1 MLIFL
6 AADDTSRDHDE
17 QRLTLRRDPGIELEL
32 HSSSLAIVTL
42 RGEHDLASSPEIAN
56 QLSRASDHA
65 NVLVDLS
72 ACTFMDSAVISA
84 LLRASN
90 ALNTR
95 GGLLSLVIPH
105 GRHLAIRSVFELMSI
120 ERLMPTYGT
129 RAEAIAHL
137 ADVQPATTQPR
148 TRLRALG
155 EIIDASL
162 LETDERRHAA

>member
-1 MLIFL
+1 M
-6 AADDTSRDHDE
+6 
-17 QRLTLRRDPGIELEL
+17 RRDPGIELEL

-56 QLSRASDHA
+56 RLSSASDHA

-105 GRHLAIRSVFELMSI
+105 GRHLAIR
-120 ERLMPTYGT
+120 
-129 RAEAIAHL
+129 
-137 ADVQPATTQPR
+137 
-148 TRLRALG
+148 
-155 EIIDASL
+155 ASSN
-162 LETDERRHAA
+162 